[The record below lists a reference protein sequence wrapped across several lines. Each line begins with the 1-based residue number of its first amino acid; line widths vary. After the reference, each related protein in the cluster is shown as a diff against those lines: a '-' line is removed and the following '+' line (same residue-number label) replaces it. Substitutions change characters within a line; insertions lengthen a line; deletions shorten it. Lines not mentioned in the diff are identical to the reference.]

1 MTVDDFKK
9 NKFIPLY
16 SSVKYLSTGTGLKKI
31 HFVINGRFKH
41 TERTIKEIEDAFG
54 DEFLVWVS
62 VTKGNGHAIELATN
76 AVLGGTDYLIA
87 AGGDGTMSEVINGVM
102 KTEKSKR
109 ENLTVGLYPFGSGN
123 DFARTFK
130 FSKKLSDLKELIRNN
145 SASPIDIGK
154 LEYTNMMGEKA
165 IRYFNNI
172 TDIGLGAEVAKRVNE
187 GKKIYGPNFDFFKA
201 TVLGFLNYKR
211 KRVKIESDNF
221 NWSGRLLILCLANG
235 KYFGSGLGI
244 APQAKTDDGKLSITL
259 AADVSLFDYL
269 KNLARIRKCIPVNH
283 KQIIYAEAENCSIDP
298 IGPECL
304 IEADG
309 EMIGRIPLKVSLLHR
324 EINFLQPKRD

>member
-1 MTVDDFKK
+1 M
-9 NKFIPLY
+9 
-16 SSVKYLSTGTGLKKI
+16 KKI

-62 VTKGNGHAIELATN
+62 VTNGNGHAIELSRN
-76 AVLGGTDYLIA
+76 AVLSGTDYLIA
-87 AGGDGTMSEVINGVM
+87 AGGDGTMSEVVNGIMQV
-102 KTEKSKR
+102 ERSKR
-109 ENLTVGLYPFGSGN
+109 ENLIVGLYPFGSGN
-123 DFARTFK
+123 DFARTLK
-130 FSKKLSDLKELIRNN
+130 LSKKLSDLKGLIQND
-145 SASPIDIGK
+145 STSMIDIGK
-154 LEYTNMMGEKA
+154 LEYKNMKGEDA
-165 IRYFNNI
+165 VRYFNNI

-211 KRVKIESDNF
+211 KQLKIESENF

-244 APQAKTDDGKLSITL
+244 APHAKVNDGKFAITI
-259 AADVSLFDYL
+259 AADVSLVDYL
-269 KNLARIRKCIPVNH
+269 KNLSKIRKGLFIQHPE
-283 KQIIYAEAENCSIDP
+283 IIYNEVESCTIEP
-298 IGPECL
+298 IGKECL

-309 EMIGRIPLKVSLLHR
+309 EMIGKIPLKASILHK
-324 EINFLQPKRD
+324 EIKFLSSI

>member
-1 MTVDDFKK
+1 MQADKK
-9 NKFIPLY
+9 KL
-16 SSVKYLSTGTGLKKI
+16 

-62 VTKGNGHAIELATN
+62 VTNGNGHAIELARN
-76 AVLGGTDYLIA
+76 AVLSGTDYLIA
-87 AGGDGTMSEVINGVM
+87 AGGDGTMSEVVNGIMEV
-102 KTEKSKR
+102 EKSKR
-109 ENLTVGLYPFGSGN
+109 ENLIVGLYPFGSGN

-130 FSKKLSDLKELIRNN
+130 LSKKLSDLKDLILNDSTN
-145 SASPIDIGK
+145 QIDVGK
-154 LEYTNMMGEKA
+154 IEYKNMKGENA
-165 IRYFNNI
+165 VRYFNNI
-172 TDIGLGAEVAKRVNE
+172 ADIGLGAEVAKRVNE

-211 KRVKIESDNF
+211 KQLKIESESF

-244 APQAKTDDGKLSITL
+244 APEAKVNDGKISITL
-259 AADVSLFDYL
+259 AAEVSLFDYL
-269 KNLARIRKCIPVNH
+269 KNLATIRKCLPVNH
-283 KQIIYAEAENCSIDP
+283 PQIIYKEVDSCSIEP
-298 IGPECL
+298 IGAACL

-309 EMIGRIPLKVSLLHR
+309 EMIGKIPLKATILHK
-324 EINFLQPKRD
+324 EIKFLSSI

>member
-1 MTVDDFKK
+1 M
-9 NKFIPLY
+9 
-16 SSVKYLSTGTGLKKI
+16 KKI

-62 VTKGNGHAIELATN
+62 VTNGNGHAIELSRN
-76 AVLGGTDYLIA
+76 AVLSGTNYLIA
-87 AGGDGTMSEVINGVM
+87 AGGDGTMSEVINGIMQV
-102 KTEKSKR
+102 ERSKR
-109 ENLTVGLYPFGSGN
+109 DNLIVGLYPFGSGN
-123 DFARTFK
+123 DFARTLK
-130 FSKKLSDLKELIRNN
+130 LSKKLSDLRKLIQNN
-145 SASPIDIGK
+145 STNMIDIGK
-154 LEYTNMMGEKA
+154 LEYKNMKGEDA
-165 IRYFNNI
+165 VRFFNNI

-211 KRVKIESDNF
+211 KQLKIESENF

-244 APQAKTDDGKLSITL
+244 APQAKVNDGKISITL
-259 AADVSLFDYL
+259 AADVSLWDYL
-269 KNLARIRKCIPVNH
+269 KNLARIRKCLPVDH
-283 KQIIYAEAENCSIDP
+283 PQIIYKEVENCSIEP
-298 IGPECL
+298 IGKECL

-309 EMIGRIPLKVSLLHR
+309 EMIGKIPLKVSMLHK
-324 EINFLQPKRD
+324 EIKFLSEITE

>member
-1 MTVDDFKK
+1 M
-9 NKFIPLY
+9 
-16 SSVKYLSTGTGLKKI
+16 KKI

-62 VTKGNGHAIELATN
+62 VTNGNGHAIELSRN
-76 AVLGGTDYLIA
+76 AVLSGTNYLIA
-87 AGGDGTMSEVINGVM
+87 AGGDGTMSEVINGIMQV
-102 KTEKSKR
+102 ERSKR
-109 ENLTVGLYPFGSGN
+109 DNLIVGLYPFGSGN
-123 DFARTFK
+123 DFARTLK
-130 FSKKLSDLKELIRNN
+130 LSKKLSDLRKLIQNN
-145 SASPIDIGK
+145 STNMIDIGK
-154 LEYTNMMGEKA
+154 LEYKNMKGEDA
-165 IRYFNNI
+165 VRFFNNI

-211 KRVKIESDNF
+211 KQLKIESENF

-244 APQAKTDDGKLSITL
+244 APQAKVNDGKISITL
-259 AADVSLFDYL
+259 AADVSLWDYL
-269 KNLARIRKCIPVNH
+269 KNLARIRKCLPVDH
-283 KQIIYAEAENCSIDP
+283 PQIIYKEVENCSIEP
-298 IGPECL
+298 IGKECL

-309 EMIGRIPLKVSLLHR
+309 EMIGKIPLTVSMLHK
-324 EINFLQPKRD
+324 EIKFLSEITE

>member
-1 MTVDDFKK
+1 LQADKK
-9 NKFIPLY
+9 KL
-16 SSVKYLSTGTGLKKI
+16 

-62 VTKGNGHAIELATN
+62 VTNGNGHAIELARN
-76 AVLGGTDYLIA
+76 AVLSGTDYLIA
-87 AGGDGTMSEVINGVM
+87 AGGDGTMSEVVNGIMQV
-102 KTEKSKR
+102 EKSKR
-109 ENLTVGLYPFGSGN
+109 ENLIVGLYPFGSGN

-130 FSKKLSDLKELIRNN
+130 LSKKLSDLKDLILND
-145 SASPIDIGK
+145 STSQIDIGK
-154 LEYTNMMGEKA
+154 IEYKNMKGENA
-165 IRYFNNI
+165 VRYFNNI

-211 KRVKIESDNF
+211 KQLKIESESF

-244 APQAKTDDGKLSITL
+244 APEAKVNDGKISITL
-259 AADVSLFDYL
+259 AAEVSLLDYL
-269 KNLARIRKCIPVNH
+269 KNLARIRKCLPVNH
-283 KQIIYAEAENCSIDP
+283 PQIIYKEVDSCTIEP
-298 IGPECL
+298 IGTACL

-309 EMIGRIPLKVSLLHR
+309 EMIGKIPLKATMLHK
-324 EINFLQPKRD
+324 EINFLSST

>member
-1 MTVDDFKK
+1 M
-9 NKFIPLY
+9 
-16 SSVKYLSTGTGLKKI
+16 KKI

-41 TERTIKEIEDAFG
+41 TEKTIKEIEDAFG

-62 VTKGNGHAIELATN
+62 VTKGNGHAIELAMN
-76 AVLGGTDYLIA
+76 AVLGGTDFLIA

-102 KTEKSKR
+102 KVEKSKR
-109 ENLTVGLYPFGSGN
+109 ENLIVGLYPFGSGN

-130 FSKKLSDLKELIRNN
+130 FSKKLSDLKELIINN

-154 LEYTNMMGEKA
+154 LEYKSMRGENA

-172 TDIGLGAEVAKRVNE
+172 ADIGLGAEVAKRVNE

-211 KRVKIESDNF
+211 KQVKIKSENF

-244 APQAKTDDGKLSITL
+244 APRAEINDGKISITL
-259 AADVSLFDYL
+259 AAEVSLLDYL
-269 KNLARIRKCIPVNH
+269 KNLARIRKCLPVDH
-283 KQIIYAEAENCSIDP
+283 PQIIYKEVESCIIEP

-309 EMIGRIPLKVSLLHR
+309 EMIGKIPLKASLLHN
-324 EINFLQPKRD
+324 EINFLASKKT